1 MEKISKIKD
10 IKGNGTWD
18 SPNHGLFYKY
28 EYQFE
33 DGQVLNAQHK
43 SENPF
48 KVGDT
53 VQYEV
58 KGTNDYGDYGKVS
71 KAPQQQSSK
80 DDYVKGIEVG
90 HAINNA
96 VNMICAG
103 VELDVEVPTG
113 TTEEKIYLYAQKVMA
128 IANRLK
134 QE

>member
-1 MEKISKIKD
+1 MEKVSKIKD
-10 IKGNGTWD
+10 VKGNGTWD
-18 SPNHGLFYKY
+18 SPHGLFYKY

-43 SENPF
+43 TEHPF
-48 KVGDT
+48 KVGDQ

-58 KGTNDYGDYGKVS
+58 KGSNDYGSYGKVS
-71 KAPQQQSSK
+71 KVQEQKQSK

-90 HAINNA
+90 HAVNNA

-103 VELDVEVPTG
+103 VELDVVVPSE
-113 TTEEKIYLYAQKVMA
+113 TTEEKIYLYAQKIMA